1 MYFRQEKACYKK
13 YGGEIL
19 FFRQEKAFYKKS
31 RREILYFRRKK
42 AIYKKSRREILFFRQ
57 EKAIYKKS
65 SKKVRDSAG
74 QETPSFMK
82 IVPLP
87 GVKFILSH
95 CFQLFSISSL
105 IISTYL
111 RALEMSWLMVYT
123 SLCVISSLQPFAALN
138 VFLRLWRSPSSSSS
152 VPTPR

>member
-1 MYFRQEKACYKK
+1 MQSFILWCGGDIKRLHEPLHFRDIPEKFCFLGRKRHFIKNPGEKFCFLGKK
-13 YGGEIL
+13 RRFIKNPAKKCEI
-19 FFRQEKAFYKKS
+19 QPG
-31 RREILYFRRKK
+31 RKGLSHK
-42 AIYKKSRREILFFRQ
+42 NC
-57 EKAIYKKS
+57 
-65 SKKVRDSAG
+65 
-74 QETPSFMK
+74 
-82 IVPLP
+82 PLP

-123 SLCVISSLQPFAALN
+123 SLCVISSLQPFAALK